1 MKFIFYDYK
10 RKKNEKPHTLSG
22 FQNKNAQELFIFC
35 LNSNCTDFA

>member
-1 MKFIFYDYK
+1 MTTKE
-10 RKKNEKPHTLSG
+10 KKNEKPHTLPG